1 MENHSLTCSLRD
13 GEMSDEL
20 ESRRWALTPLIPIEL
35 VPAIC
40 NLEEPA
46 EAAAWRGKKAAMLWC
61 FFQSPKAAVT

>member
-1 MENHSLTCSLRD
+1 MKDRSLTYSLRD

-20 ESRRWALTPLIPIEL
+20 ESRMWALTPLIPIEL

-46 EAAAWRGKKAAMLWC
+46 EAATWRGKKAAML
-61 FFQSPKAAVT
+61 